1 LSNEGVY
8 LAVTSIVAGTFVAV
22 WLAAY
27 VPLSV
32 RFVRWYTRSSWRTI
46 REVRPLAR
54 SEPMRSITKGV
65 GIVAVAGWR
74 VCLAFY
80 LAILIWV
87 ALPLAISVLALQ
99 LSFHLL
105 RPG

>member
-1 LSNEGVY
+1 
-8 LAVTSIVAGTFVAV
+8 
-22 WLAAY
+22 
-27 VPLSV
+27 
-32 RFVRWYTRSSWRTI
+32 
-46 REVRPLAR
+46 
-54 SEPMRSITKGV
+54 MRSITKGV